1 MRAAR
6 LHEYT
11 DDMSNGL
18 SIDEVDKPQVEHS
31 DDVIVAVE
39 GAGWCQTD
47 NHIIEGMWEQYV
59 PQPLPMTLGHENAG
73 TVVEVGEERVDIGHG
88 DVRVAG
94 DRRGYCQPPWSPLVR
109 RGHLESAS

>member
-1 MRAAR
+1 MQAAR

-18 SIDEVDKPQVEHS
+18 SIDEVDRPQVAHS
-31 DDVIVAVE
+31 DDVIVAVD

-73 TVVEVGEERVDIGHG
+73 VGK
-88 DVRVAG
+88 
-94 DRRGYCQPPWSPLVR
+94 
-109 RGHLESAS
+109 

>member
-11 DDMSNGL
+11 DDMAQGL
-18 SIDEVDKPQVEHS
+18 TIDEIDKPQVTRS
-31 DDVIVAVE
+31 DGVVVAVE

-73 TVVEVGEERVDIGHG
+73 TVVETGDEVGLVDEG
-88 DVRVAG
+88 DQVICHPVQTCLFGSANQRL
-94 DRRGYCQPPWSPLVR
+94 WSHP
-109 RGHLESAS
+109 SALR